1 MPLQDPVLQH
11 QIGVDTAIKCIGV
24 TKHPRFKKYSSVRA
38 RLCGT
43 RRWPKPELKVSLQ
56 RRRSGLEGSGF
67 ESRCRFWPV
76 KSPLNN
82 TDSCS
87 WKYRWEVIVLFHV
100 WEMWPESNKWMIQW
114 ASGKNLV
121 QKVLSMKLT
130 GHYNDCYW
138 TTISCTKLKY
148 LLLFRLKEKEATSP
162 VVPIPKRISFGRKKI
177 GAWNETK
184 RKKPFDQTI
193 GIGIGIEFDRFAP
206 KLLRNEL
213 KCLLEV
219 QFSSSQH
226 HSKPFCLICGSKA
239 LHNQCL

>member
-114 ASGKNLV
+114 AGGKFSAKSAL
-121 QKVLSMKLT
+121 MKLT

-148 LLLFRLKEKEATSP
+148 LLLFP
-162 VVPIPKRISFGRKKI
+162 V
-177 GAWNETK
+177 K
-184 RKKPFDQTI
+184 RKRSNFSDFPDSETNQF
-193 GIGIGIEFDRFAP
+193 RP
-206 KLLRNEL
+206 KKNRSM
-213 KCLLEV
+213 KRD
-219 QFSSSQH
+219 
-226 HSKPFCLICGSKA
+226 
-239 LHNQCL
+239 